1 MLLFNLIAKLYY
13 NPFMKKLTIED
24 KTFNLKDIKQLYPAA
39 VVKTGHGDET
49 TEMSMEW
56 IDTESK
62 GRVEIVGYGVFIVI
76 SDEEKHSFIFKSRE
90 ELDELIIEISQ
101 QLQ

>member
-1 MLLFNLIAKLYY
+1 
-13 NPFMKKLTIED
+13 MKKLTIED

-39 VVKTGHGDET
+39 VVKTGYEDET

-62 GRVEIVGYGVFIVI
+62 GRVEIVGYGLFIVI
-76 SDEEKHSFIFKSRE
+76 DEETKHSFIFKKRE
-90 ELDELIIEISQ
+90 DLDALIVEISQ
-101 QLQ
+101 QLV

>member
-1 MLLFNLIAKLYY
+1 MAKLYY
-13 NPFMKKLTIED
+13 NPSMKKLTIED

-39 VVKTGHGDET
+39 VVKTGYEDET

-62 GRVEIVGYGVFIVI
+62 GRVEIVGYGLFIVI
-76 SDEEKHSFIFKSRE
+76 DEETKHSFIFKTRE
-90 ELDELIIEISQ
+90 ELDALIVKISY